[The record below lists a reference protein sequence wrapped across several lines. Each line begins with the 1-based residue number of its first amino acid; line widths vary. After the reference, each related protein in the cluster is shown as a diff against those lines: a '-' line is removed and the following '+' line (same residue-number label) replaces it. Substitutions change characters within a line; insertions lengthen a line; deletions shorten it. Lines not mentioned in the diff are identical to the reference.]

1 MRKEIAD
8 RIVEYALTLVGEEE
22 LPNNGG
28 FKNPVLQLNMGR
40 IGFRDGQAWCALL
53 GEVIWCVPTYSGKSK
68 YYPYLS
74 DHFSANAF
82 RTYENFSK
90 DTSGLFEVNRKF
102 APGCLVIFR
111 RKIKGE
117 VVKRGVWTLGHLGVG
132 YQEESNNK
140 FTCIEGNTNDDGGRE
155 GYKVAIK
162 TRSYNYNIDNGLELV
177 GFIHMV

>member
-8 RIVEYALTLVGEEE
+8 RIVEYALELVGEEE

-28 FKNPVLQLNMGR
+28 FKNPVLQLNMDR

-53 GEVIWCVPTYSGKSK
+53 GEVIWTVPTYPGKSK

-74 DHFSANAF
+74 DNFSANAF
-82 RTYENFSK
+82 RTYENFFK
-90 DTSGLFEVNRKF
+90 DTGGLFEVNNKF

-111 RKIKGE
+111 KMRNGQP
-117 VVKRGVWTLGHLGVG
+117 VKRGIWTLGHLGIG
-132 YQEESNNK
+132 YEELSIGFK
-140 FTCIEGNTNDDGGRE
+140 CIEGNTNDDGSRE

-162 TRSYNYNIDNGLELV
+162 ARDYNYSVSNGLQLV
-177 GFIHMV
+177 GFVHMV